1 MRSAFFYFLLFVLLS
16 ASLTAQPSLVGA
28 WECSLDKNEG
38 YDSETLIF
46 TEDGYFYSI
55 LSFLNGAEYG
65 IEPVTGMGIY
75 EFDGSTL
82 SLYDLRNDTR
92 SSFPISALSSNSFL
106 LYNQEAGENNRY
118 HYQGKG
124 VLDQNQQATLLSWE
138 NYRKLGGA
146 WQSAGTILK
155 VMPSLGI
162 MIIRLP
168 GDPDFF
174 RWGHYTV
181 NGNEL
186 TLKDISTE
194 EAVFYT
200 GAITEIGRNS
210 LTLLSNGEEEHFRF
224 RGELNL
230 DETEAMMVQQYMNM
244 THRINMTAIDMI
256 DGRQDFIWKRVD
268 EHGNERY

>member
-1 MRSAFFYFLLFVLLS
+1 MRSAFFYFPLFVLL
-16 ASLTAQPSLVGA
+16 ASSLAAQSSIAGA
-28 WECSLDKNEG
+28 WVCPLDKNEG

-46 TEDGYFYSI
+46 TGDGYFYSI

-65 IEPVTGMGIY
+65 IEPVAGMGMY

-82 SLYDLRNDTR
+82 TLYDLKNDTR
-92 SSFPISALSSNSFL
+92 NSFPISALSSNSFL
-106 LYNQEAGENNRY
+106 LYNQEARENNRY
-118 HYQGKG
+118 HYKGKG
-124 VLDQNQQATLLSWE
+124 VLDENQRAAILSWE

-146 WQSAGTILK
+146 WRSAGTILK

-174 RWGHYTV
+174 RWGHYAV

-210 LTLLSNGEEEHFRF
+210 LTLLNNGEEEHFRF
-224 RGELNL
+224 QGELNL

-268 EHGNERY
+268 EYGNEKY